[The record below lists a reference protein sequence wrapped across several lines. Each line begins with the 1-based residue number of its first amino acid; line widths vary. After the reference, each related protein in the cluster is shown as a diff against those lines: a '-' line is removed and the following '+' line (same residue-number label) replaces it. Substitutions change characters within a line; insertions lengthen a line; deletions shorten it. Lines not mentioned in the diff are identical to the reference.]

1 MNIRKTRKMIKRNK
15 MITFFLMRKGLI
27 FLTKLK
33 MSGLTTKKVMI
44 FFFKTLDD
52 ALYFENKWKISS
64 MKMML
69 ILKIV

>member
-33 MSGLTTKKVMI
+33 ISGLTTKKVMI
-44 FFFKTLDD
+44 FFLKL
-52 ALYFENKWKISS
+52 W
-64 MKMML
+64 MMPYT
-69 ILKIV
+69 LKINGR